1 MTESLI
7 NNGVLFALNSAIREE
22 YTGQNW
28 SSGEEVGVTLAAAQF
43 NQMWYLQT
51 QYNKELKTAV
61 DVTLPNA
68 IATALANAKS
78 YADNKVS
85 GQSTLTLTGTY
96 TDGQQFSF
104 QVVTK

>member
-1 MTESLI
+1 MTETLI
-7 NNGVLFALNSAIREE
+7 NNGTLFAVNSAIREE

-28 SSGEEVGVTLAAAQF
+28 SSGESVGETLAAAQF
-43 NQMWYLQT
+43 NQMWYFQT
-51 QYNKELKTAV
+51 QFNKEVKDAV
-61 DVTLPNA
+61 EVTLPNA
-68 IATALANAKS
+68 ITTALANAKT

-85 GQSTLTLTGTY
+85 GQSTLTLSGTY

>member
-7 NNGVLFALNSAIREE
+7 NNGTLFAANSPIREE

-51 QYNKELKTAV
+51 QFNKEVKDAV
-61 DVTLPNA
+61 DVTLPEA
-68 IATALANAKS
+68 ILEALNQAKT
-78 YADNKVS
+78 YADEKVS
-85 GQSTLTLTGTY
+85 GQSTITLSGTY